1 MSDGRARYGSIFSGA
16 VLILVGVLLLAHSY
30 HPELEMWGAFSRWWP
45 LLLIFWGAVK
55 LYERMTAK
63 RAGGAAS
70 GNVTGG
76 EVLLV
81 VGLLVLL
88 AIVGG
93 ADWIRTHRNL
103 EDFSDIGF
111 LRGTPFS
118 FTEEIPAKPVP
129 AVSHVSITSGRG
141 DITVVPEDVAE
152 IRAVVK
158 KTAYASNQAEAQSA
172 GGRVHVSLVDS
183 GNGNFEIRPNEDA
196 GRNRVEVA
204 LEVHV
209 PKQASVSARTDRGD
223 VHISGAQGS
232 VSVLVRNGDI
242 DVRNSGGD
250 VSVISTHGDVH
261 IIGASGNVNITG
273 RGSEVEIAN
282 VKGQVALE
290 GDFFGPVKMNHV
302 DKGVR
307 YRSRQTDLTLTQ
319 LNGQLEAGSGRVDLS
334 DSNGDVT
341 LATRKSDVK
350 IANAGG
356 RVQITDDGGDIEL
369 DFSQPPRADISVESR
384 SGDLS
389 LSLPAQSSFQLDA
402 QTRNGDLDCDFPGLK
417 SPSGRD
423 NDDHSLAGQVG
434 SRGPAIHLRT
444 QHGDIRISKKGS

>member
-1 MSDGRARYGSIFSGA
+1 MSNGRARYGSIFSGA

-55 LYERMTAK
+55 LYERMAAK
-63 RAGGAAS
+63 RAGGVAS

-76 EVLLV
+76 EVFLV

-93 ADWIRTHRNL
+93 SDWIRTHRNL

-111 LRGTPFS
+111 LRGTPYS
-118 FTEEIPAKPVP
+118 FTEEITPRTIS
-129 AVSHVSITSGRG
+129 AVSHISITLGRG
-141 DITVVPEDVAE
+141 DISVFPEDVAE

-158 KTAYASNQAEAQSA
+158 KTVYAGNQAEAQSA

-183 GNGNFEIRPNEDA
+183 GNGNFEIRPKEDA
-196 GRNRVEVA
+196 GGNRVEVT

-232 VSVLVRNGDI
+232 VSVLARNGDI
-242 DVRNSGGD
+242 DVRNSGND
-250 VSVISTHGDVH
+250 VSVISTHGDIH
-261 IIGASGNVNITG
+261 IVGASGNVNITG
-273 RGSEVEIAN
+273 RGSEVEIADI
-282 VKGQVALE
+282 KGQVALE

-319 LNGQLEAGSGRVDLS
+319 LSGQLDAGSGRVDLS

-350 IANAGG
+350 IANASG

-369 DFSQPPRADISVESR
+369 EFSQPPRADISVESR
-384 SGDLS
+384 SGDLL
-389 LSLPAQSSFQLDA
+389 LSLPGQSSFQLDA
-402 QTRNGDLDCDFPGLK
+402 QTQNGDLDCDFPGLK
-417 SPSGRD
+417 NPSGRD

-434 SRGPAIHLRT
+434 SRGPTIHLRT
-444 QHGDIRISKKGS
+444 QHGDIRISKKGL